1 MKLLLCDDDISTI
14 DVIQSQL
21 DCRDMGISKMLRAY
35 NGDVAKEIIMAEKP
49 ELIICDIGMPKS
61 SGIDVLKFVHD
72 NNIERYGAVNYM
84 TKPIDMDEL
93 TSVITKMIR
102 DSKERKA
109 NASKL
114 EDANLINA
122 LTNNL
127 LRQVRDGHFGINRER
142 LDRALQK
149 VNVGFSADSQWRLVY
164 VTADSSMAISNG
176 WENELLTEGFQ
187 RLTEEVLVNNV
198 GTAYTCL

>member
-72 NNIERYGAVNYM
+72 NNIETEFSFLTCYESFEYAQTAMRYGAVN
-84 TKPIDMDEL
+84 
-93 TSVITKMIR
+93 
-102 DSKERKA
+102 
-109 NASKL
+109 
-114 EDANLINA
+114 
-122 LTNNL
+122 
-127 LRQVRDGHFGINRER
+127 
-142 LDRALQK
+142 
-149 VNVGFSADSQWRLVY
+149 
-164 VTADSSMAISNG
+164 
-176 WENELLTEGFQ
+176 
-187 RLTEEVLVNNV
+187 
-198 GTAYTCL
+198 